1 MQRIMIREVAIYAI
15 LLVTLALLMHPDL
28 LSNPIERLSVMQERA
43 NYIHPL
49 VYAFVIYFFLLIVR
63 FVVKK
68 IARLFKKSSDR

>member
-1 MQRIMIREVAIYAI
+1 MIREVAIYAI

-49 VYAFVIYFFLLIVR
+49 VYVFVIYFFLLIVR